1 MTRSALVVRGGWEGH
16 HPVEATELFLPFLR
30 AEGFEIVVEESPE
43 VYADADRMAA
53 TLRSSS
59 FTVRRTFK
67 RPSTSLNAI
76 STPARFSPL
85 VSTRYLII
93 RSLAMSLSE

>member
-30 AEGFEIVVEESPE
+30 AEGFEVVVEESPE

-53 TLRSSS
+53 TDLIVQSVTMSEISAQAVAGLRRAVAAGTGMAGASP
-59 FTVRRTFK
+59 TRTGTA
-67 RPSTSLNAI
+67 PTTCS
-76 STPARFSPL
+76 
-85 VSTRYLII
+85 
-93 RSLAMSLSE
+93 